1 LASEERSELE
11 ALINFRQWSQSTALT
26 VVRAWVRRKAINLNG
41 IDRDVDLARS
51 NEVALHNQ
59 RRLVKCI
66 PGLQELGVLT
76 EPVVHLYD
84 ASLMWMGN
92 LLGLAIG
99 AHGAGAVNFPLML
112 AIVLEEFGFR
122 ICPPTDLD
130 EVQLHAFPPDRL
142 RQRGPNLFG
151 SMGGWLPV
159 SQEEI
164 LTCEIASKAE
174 LICL

>member
-1 LASEERSELE
+1 VE
-11 ALINFRQWSQSTALT
+11 
-26 VVRAWVRRKAINLNG
+26 
-41 IDRDVDLARS
+41 
-51 NEVALHNQ
+51 
-59 RRLVKCI
+59 CI
-66 PGLQELGVLT
+66 PGFRGLGALT
-76 EPVVHLYD
+76 EPIVHLYS
-84 ASLMWMGN
+84 ASLLWMGN

-99 AHGAGAVNFPLML
+99 AHGARAVNFPLIL

-122 ICPPTDLD
+122 ICPPADLD
-130 EVQLHAFPPDRL
+130 VVQLHAFP
-142 RQRGPNLFG
+142 QTASAFG